1 MRLIIGGAYQGKLDF
16 AIKNYH
22 INTTEIVNGEEL
34 DISDLSN
41 IKCINNYHLLVK
53 KFLENCENPILE
65 TNKIISEN
73 PDILI
78 IIDEIGNGIIPLER
92 SERIWR
98 EQVGKVG
105 CLLAEKADTVERITC
120 GIAVKIKG

>member
-1 MRLIIGGAYQGKLDF
+1 MKLITGGAYQGKLDF
-16 AIKNYH
+16 AIKKYN
-22 INTTEIVNGEEL
+22 INTTEIVNGETF
-34 DISDLSN
+34 DVADLSN
-41 IKCINNYHLLVK
+41 IRCINNYHLLVK
-53 KFLENCENPILE
+53 KFLENGENPILE

-73 PDILI
+73 PDIII

-105 CLLAEKADTVERITC
+105 CLLAEKADTVERIIC
-120 GIAVKIKG
+120 GIAIKIKG